1 MELVLP
7 ASQSSCESYVKVSG
21 VKGFTEPM
29 AHGIF
34 LQILAISIKWW
45 REGRRGRGR
54 STNWSK
60 FPGDRLSSIR
70 GKLSHRWM
78 PSDNERVHRSHP
90 RFPVWAEQALGV
102 PQPMFFTHK
111 AWSEVEAMPFSYLGV
126 GIWEAEGAT
135 KWAVVTWERTNTK
148 FRKTMQIHHQINGS
162 WMKREIP
169 EGGQEQSQQG
179 RGRKAESGVIPY
191 FKETAA
197 GICVCTH
204 THVHVGTH
212 VHMRPSMQ

>member
-1 MELVLP
+1 
-7 ASQSSCESYVKVSG
+7 
-21 VKGFTEPM
+21 
-29 AHGIF
+29 
-34 LQILAISIKWW
+34 
-45 REGRRGRGR
+45 
-54 STNWSK
+54 
-60 FPGDRLSSIR
+60 
-70 GKLSHRWM
+70 M
-78 PSDNERVHRSHP
+78 PSHNERVHRSHP
-90 RFPVWAEQALGV
+90 RSPVWAEQALGV

-111 AWSEVEAMPFSYLGV
+111 AWSEVEAMPFSYSGV

-148 FRKTMQIHHQINGS
+148 SQKTMQIHHQINGS

-179 RGRKAESGVIPY
+179 RRRKAESGVIPY

-204 THVHVGTH
+204 TCVHACACWHTCAQVCSKYWSLWIH
-212 VHMRPSMQ
+212 KKIKCVKKSCKDPYKCSFIIDFCKLQSMSFY